1 MVEMLNAGIVREKY
15 KIGIANS
22 QNCQLSEYDTFVIRS
37 TLTKIVRYGKGRVK
51 KSHKQPSKLIP
62 TCSETYPDIK

>member
-37 TLTKIVRYGKGRVK
+37 TLTKIVRYGKGRVN
-51 KSHKQPSKLIP
+51 I
-62 TCSETYPDIK
+62 